1 MADHV
6 SRSGRTKI
14 LQMNLLHYC
23 KVPPSGG
30 LGRRPH
36 RCPTSRISLV
46 GTPQLHRRECFLFP
60 LLSGVASGLCLP
72 VAPCELLVF
81 STAYMH

>member
-6 SRSGRTKI
+6 FRSGRTKI

-30 LGRRPH
+30 LSRRRRRP
-36 RCPTSRISLV
+36 RCCPPSRISLV
-46 GTPQLHRRECFLFP
+46 GTPQVHRREYFLFSPPFFQVLHLGCVFP
-60 LLSGVASGLCLP
+60 LP
-72 VAPCELLVF
+72 LVNC
-81 STAYMH
+81 